1 MEKKKKTWQ
10 SFIVSVQNLYRQI
23 SQKNYVN
30 HIVENITWQEEGFDQ
45 TAWLEIHANSCV
57 NYWESALSYT
67 SWRQKEDMQRNI

>member
-1 MEKKKKTWQ
+1 MVVFATLVLTSSWKKKKKTWQ

-57 NYWESALSYT
+57 NY
-67 SWRQKEDMQRNI
+67 